1 MRPVAPRLILY
12 LAQRG
17 ETVFSPVLLLEVTV
31 AELIA
36 SVAELLQVDL
46 LSQILKLLPTLHISG
61 ARWSF
66 QQSDHCGP
74 EEDPHQVDGRLSAI
88 PAARLRFPLHPRARR
103 GHLHHTAR
111 TRARLR
117 PVLGPVRSDLKVIV
131 AFFCKRVI
139 FQVPSASPRC
149 QLIFIS
155 EQDET
160 WAIIVS
166 KQALNKLQTSR
177 RGLNICRP
185 VHLLSAA
192 AFLSSISAFCI

>member
-46 LSQILKLLPTLHISG
+46 LSRKLLRKLLPTLHISG

-66 QQSDHCGP
+66 QQSDHCGS

-88 PAARLRFPLHPRARR
+88 PAA
-103 GHLHHTAR
+103 
-111 TRARLR
+111 
-117 PVLGPVRSDLKVIV
+117 
-131 AFFCKRVI
+131 
-139 FQVPSASPRC
+139 
-149 QLIFIS
+149 
-155 EQDET
+155 
-160 WAIIVS
+160 
-166 KQALNKLQTSR
+166 
-177 RGLNICRP
+177 
-185 VHLLSAA
+185 
-192 AFLSSISAFCI
+192 